1 MMNIKRSFFEKFE
14 NVLKGWG
21 KEFDLERGKISERGK
36 KIRRG
41 G

>member
-1 MMNIKRSFFEKFE
+1 MMNIKHNFFEKFE
-14 NVLKGWG
+14 NCTERGG
-21 KEFDLERGKISERGK
+21 KKFYLERGKISERGK